1 MLTRGKLFYFG
12 KSKNL
17 KKKVTKN
24 VRKVD
29 MFGLRMVI
37 FLIFLRFG
45 ANFAETFVLGYLWMI
60 SA

>member
-37 FLIFLRFG
+37 FLIFFRFG
-45 ANFAETFVLGYLWMI
+45 ANFAETFVLGY
-60 SA
+60 